1 MAKKLGFKDYITV
14 DYAPGMPD
22 LIKKNAK
29 KRKGDTGAGSN
40 AEYSS
45 THPPR
50 QEQMHDPIALGK
62 HAPNIGMGW
71 TGKHRTVKDPGS
83 KTGRHVHVFQYTE
96 EVQEVS
102 QALGHKV
109 AKARQAQASALRQK
123 AVDEPDMMKAFAHTK
138 AANKAERK
146 AGQSYNRLMKKEEV
160 ELGELSKKTLG
171 SYIKK
176 ASTNQIG
183 NTAAVLSG
191 KKDAETDRARKRIG
205 QRMAGI
211 AKATDRLTKEEV
223 ELDEVKTY
231 FAIATKSAG
240 AKSGWKRVPDTRF
253 DTEQS
258 AINYGN
264 KYHTDKSGAKMYK
277 VVTFKE
283 EVELDE
289 YNTKSSKAIVRKD
302 NKPIAIYPDLKSA
315 QRDYHGKDGHDI
327 GMRSHSAAM
336 RIKKENPGI
345 KIVEGV
351 EEVDEALNMQ
361 QRRKRALI
369 MRRLKSRIKLGRE
382 RAKRRIASPEK
393 LQRRARRQARMMIF
407 KRLTKDIPKSEL
419 TYQRRQ
425 EIEKRLDKPAV
436 KKRIERIAKR
446 LLPKVRK
453 AEMERKR
460 GPSSN
465 D

>member
-71 TGKHRTVKDPGS
+71 TGKHRTIKDPGS
-83 KTGRHVHVFQYTE
+83 KTGRHIHVFQYTE

-160 ELGELSKKTLG
+160 E
-171 SYIKK
+171 
-176 ASTNQIG
+176 
-183 NTAAVLSG
+183 
-191 KKDAETDRARKRIG
+191 
-205 QRMAGI
+205 
-211 AKATDRLTKEEV
+211 
-223 ELDEVKTY
+223 
-231 FAIATKSAG
+231 
-240 AKSGWKRVPDTRF
+240 
-253 DTEQS
+253 
-258 AINYGN
+258 
-264 KYHTDKSGAKMYK
+264 
-277 VVTFKE
+277 
-283 EVELDE
+283 
-289 YNTKSSKAIVRKD
+289 
-302 NKPIAIYPDLKSA
+302 
-315 QRDYHGKDGHDI
+315 
-327 GMRSHSAAM
+327 
-336 RIKKENPGI
+336 
-345 KIVEGV
+345 

-361 QRRKRALI
+361 QRRRRALV

-393 LQRRARRQARMMIF
+393 LQKRARRQARMMIF

>member
-1 MAKKLGFKDYITV
+1 
-14 DYAPGMPD
+14 
-22 LIKKNAK
+22 
-29 KRKGDTGAGSN
+29 
-40 AEYSS
+40 
-45 THPPR
+45 
-50 QEQMHDPIALGK
+50 MHDPIALGK

-71 TGKHRTVKDPGS
+71 TGKHRTIKDPGS

-123 AVDEPDMMKAFAHTK
+123 AVDEPDMIKAFSHTK

-146 AGQSYNRLMKKEEV
+146 AGQSYNRLMK
-160 ELGELSKKTLG
+160 
-171 SYIKK
+171 
-176 ASTNQIG
+176 
-183 NTAAVLSG
+183 
-191 KKDAETDRARKRIG
+191 
-205 QRMAGI
+205 
-211 AKATDRLTKEEV
+211 
-223 ELDEVKTY
+223 
-231 FAIATKSAG
+231 
-240 AKSGWKRVPDTRF
+240 
-253 DTEQS
+253 
-258 AINYGN
+258 
-264 KYHTDKSGAKMYK
+264 
-277 VVTFKE
+277 KE

-315 QRDYHGKDGHDI
+315 QKDYRGKDGHDI

-351 EEVDEALNMQ
+351 EEVDEALTMS
-361 QRRKRALI
+361 QRLQRARL
-369 MRRLKSRIKLGRE
+369 MRRFASRIKIGQE

-393 LQRRARRQARMMIF
+393 LQKRARRQARMIIF
-407 KRLTKDIPKSEL
+407 KKLTKDIPKSEL
-419 TYQRRQ
+419 TYARRQ

-436 KKRIERIAKR
+436 KKRIERLAKR
-446 LLPKVRK
+446 MLPKVRK
-453 AEMERKR
+453 AEIERKR
-460 GPSSN
+460 GTSSN

>member
-1 MAKKLGFKDYITV
+1 MAKKLDFKDFLNV

-62 HAPNIGMGW
+62 HSPNIGMGW

-96 EVQEVS
+96 EVELDEVS

-160 ELGELSKKTLG
+160 E
-171 SYIKK
+171 
-176 ASTNQIG
+176 
-183 NTAAVLSG
+183 
-191 KKDAETDRARKRIG
+191 
-205 QRMAGI
+205 
-211 AKATDRLTKEEV
+211 EE
-223 ELDEVKTY
+223 
-231 FAIATKSAG
+231 I
-240 AKSGWKRVPDTRF
+240 
-253 DTEQS
+253 
-258 AINYGN
+258 
-264 KYHTDKSGAKMYK
+264 
-277 VVTFKE
+277 
-283 EVELDE
+283 
-289 YNTKSSKAIVRKD
+289 
-302 NKPIAIYPDLKSA
+302 
-315 QRDYHGKDGHDI
+315 
-327 GMRSHSAAM
+327 
-336 RIKKENPGI
+336 
-345 KIVEGV
+345 
-351 EEVDEALNMQ
+351 DEALTMS
-361 QRRKRALI
+361 QRLQRARL
-369 MRRLKSRIKLGRE
+369 MRRFASRIKIGQD

-393 LQRRARRQARMMIF
+393 LQKRARRQARMIIF
-407 KRLTKDIPKSEL
+407 KKLTKDIPKSEL
-419 TYQRRQ
+419 TYARRQ

-436 KKRIERIAKR
+436 KKRIERLAKR
-446 LLPKVRK
+446 MLPKVRK
-453 AEMERKR
+453 AEIERKR
-460 GPSSN
+460 GTSSN